1 MYLCGF
7 LRLDLGICAQDLNK
21 LGGVELKALQG
32 MAAVFAG
39 QAGDGAPGSRIAV
52 EKRLVPSRSISRGRP
67 FGGAHLEGLVRSQPP
82 ESEDR
87 QFRRQGA
94 ARALVGSR
102 GESKGPCFS
111 RDSKVPKRKIGRESI
126 LCWESGGFVFHLD
139 EFEGLIS
146 AMQKTIIL
154 PLC

>member
-7 LRLDLGICAQDLNK
+7 LRLDLGICTQDLNK
-21 LGGVELKALQG
+21 LGYVELKALQG

-67 FGGAHLEGLVRSQPP
+67 FGGPISKAWCDLNHLNLKIGNS
-82 ESEDR
+82 
-87 QFRRQGA
+87 GA
-94 ARALVGSR
+94 KVPLRALVGSR

-111 RDSKVPKRKIGRESI
+111 TDSK
-126 LCWESGGFVFHLD
+126 
-139 EFEGLIS
+139 
-146 AMQKTIIL
+146 
-154 PLC
+154 

>member
-21 LGGVELKALQG
+21 LGYVELKALQG

-52 EKRLVPSRSISRGRP
+52 EKRLVPSRSISQGRP
-67 FGGAHLEGLVRSQPP
+67 FGGAHLEGFVLSRHP
-82 ESEDR
+82 EDR

-94 ARALVGSR
+94 ALGLCGKPRRVQGS
-102 GESKGPCFS
+102 
-111 RDSKVPKRKIGRESI
+111 V
-126 LCWESGGFVFHLD
+126 LL
-139 EFEGLIS
+139 
-146 AMQKTIIL
+146 
-154 PLC
+154 

>member
-7 LRLDLGICAQDLNK
+7 LPLDLGICAQDLNK
-21 LGGVELKALQG
+21 LGDVELEALQG

-52 EKRLVPSRSISRGRP
+52 EKRLVPSRSISRGRH
-67 FGGAHLEGLVRSQPP
+67 FGGAHLEGNMLSQSP
-82 ESEDR
+82 EDR

-94 ARALVGSR
+94 ARAPVGNR

-111 RDSKVPKRKIGRESI
+111 RDSKVPKRKIGRESM
-126 LCWESGGFVFHLD
+126 LRWESGGFVFHLD

-154 PLC
+154 LLC

>member
-52 EKRLVPSRSISRGRP
+52 EKRLVPSRSISRGRH
-67 FGGAHLEGLVRSQPP
+67 FGGPISKAWCSVRPFIRKIGNS
-82 ESEDR
+82 
-87 QFRRQGA
+87 GA
-94 ARALVGSR
+94 KVPLWASVGSR

-111 RDSKVPKRKIGRESI
+111 RDSKVPKRKIGRESM
-126 LCWESGGFVFHLD
+126 LRWESGGFIFHLD

-146 AMQKTIIL
+146 AMQNTIIL
-154 PLC
+154 LLC

>member
-1 MYLCGF
+1 MYLYIAF

-94 ARALVGSR
+94 AP
-102 GESKGPCFS
+102 GPCGKPRRVQGS
-111 RDSKVPKRKIGRESI
+111 VLLYR
-126 LCWESGGFVFHLD
+126 L
-139 EFEGLIS
+139 
-146 AMQKTIIL
+146 
-154 PLC
+154 

>member
-21 LGGVELKALQG
+21 LGYVELKALQG

-52 EKRLVPSRSISRGRP
+52 EKRLVPSRSISRGRH
-67 FGGAHLEGLVRSQPP
+67 FGGAHLEGFVLFFCPP
-82 ESEDR
+82 GTREDR

-94 ARALVGSR
+94 ARAPVGNR

-111 RDSKVPKRKIGRESI
+111 TDSK
-126 LCWESGGFVFHLD
+126 
-139 EFEGLIS
+139 
-146 AMQKTIIL
+146 
-154 PLC
+154 